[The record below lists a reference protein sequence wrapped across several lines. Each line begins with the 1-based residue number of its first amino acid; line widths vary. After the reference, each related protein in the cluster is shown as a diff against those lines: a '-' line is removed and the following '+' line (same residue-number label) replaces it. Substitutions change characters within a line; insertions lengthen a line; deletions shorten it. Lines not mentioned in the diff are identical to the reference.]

1 MKTSMAQAHCSD
13 DAGSRTATKAGRPR
27 QAGPRGAALM
37 TALLGLVNLLSV
49 TTPALHDRVA
59 VLQHWLPLEV
69 RFGSHLAAA
78 LSGFALLVLA
88 GGLARRKRSAWLLTV
103 GVLAVSAASHLLK
116 ALDYEEALLS
126 AGVAAWLIHLR
137 PQFQAR
143 SDRPTVGHALK
154 VLVGALVF
162 SLAYGLMGLCLLD
175 RHFRNESGLWQ
186 AASQVFAMFFQ
197 FDASPVV
204 PVTAFGRYFADSI
217 YAVAA
222 GTMGYGLLALARPV
236 LVRAPAGP
244 ADRARAR
251 VIVEAHGRSA
261 LAWFALGDDKSYH
274 FSPGGSVIAYAVSN
288 GVCVAL
294 GDVIGPPQDETAAVT
309 DFCAFCARND
319 WRPAFLC
326 AEPAHLDAYRTVGL
340 DALCLGHE
348 AVVPLAGWSLAGG
361 RYKDIRGR
369 VARLGRLGHV
379 SRLHEPPLAPPLVA
393 ELRAVSDEW
402 LTGVSGGEMG
412 FFVGAFEESV
422 IRDCPVMAIHGPDG
436 AVVAFANLYPE
447 FQRNEAT
454 VDLTRRRL
462 VTENGV
468 MEMLYVSLFEWA
480 REQGYDSFNMGV
492 CPLAGLGQGPA
503 DPVTER
509 ALAYMFERS
518 QGFYNFQ
525 GAYRFKAK
533 FHPTWSPSYLIHPGP
548 ASLPAVTAAVVRLHT
563 GEGLIRSCLRAWPTG
578 PARSTDLHPPP
589 ADAAPSRA

>member
-1 MKTSMAQAHCSD
+1 
-13 DAGSRTATKAGRPR
+13 
-27 QAGPRGAALM
+27 M

-103 GVLAVSAASHLLK
+103 GVLSVSAASHLLK

-126 AGVAAWLIHLR
+126 AGAAAWLIHLR
-137 PQFQAR
+137 PHFHAR
-143 SDRPTVGHALK
+143 SDRPTVGHALR
-154 VLVGALVF
+154 VLAGALLF
-162 SLAYGLMGLCLLD
+162 SLAYGLLGLCLLD

-186 AASQVFAMFFQ
+186 AAGQVLAMFFQ
-197 FDASPVV
+197 FDAPSVV

-222 GTMGYGLLALARPV
+222 GTLGYGLLALARPV
-236 LVRAPAGP
+236 LVRAPAP
-244 ADRARAR
+244 AADRARAR
-251 VIVEAHGRSA
+251 AIVEAHGRSA
-261 LAWFALGDDKSYH
+261 LAWFALSDDKSYF
-274 FSPGGSVIAYAVSN
+274 FSPGGSVIAYGVSK

-294 GDVIGPPQDETAAVT
+294 GDAIGPPHDETAAVT
-309 DFCAFCARND
+309 DFCALCARND

-326 AEPAHLDAYRTVGL
+326 AEPDHLDVYRAAGL
-340 DALCLGHE
+340 EALCLGHE
-348 AVVPLAGWSLAGG
+348 AAVPLADWSLAGG
-361 RYKDIRGR
+361 RYKDVRGR

-379 SRLHEPPLAPPLVA
+379 ARMHEPPLAAPLVA

-402 LTGVSGGEMG
+402 LTGASGGEMG
-412 FFVGAFEESV
+412 FFVGSFEEGA

-462 VTENGV
+462 ATENGV
-468 MEMLYVSLFEWA
+468 MEMLYVSLFAWA
-480 REQGYDSFNMGV
+480 RERGYDSFNLGV
-492 CPLAGLGQGPA
+492 CPLAGLGRGPD
-503 DPVTER
+503 DPVAER
-509 ALAYMFERS
+509 ALGYMFERS

-533 FHPTWSPSYLIHPGP
+533 FHPAWTPSYLVHPGP
-548 ASLPAVTAAVVRLHT
+548 PSLPGVAAAVVRLHT
-563 GEGLIRSCLRAWPTG
+563 GESLLRSCLRAWPAG
-578 PARSTDLHPPP
+578 NWRPAARHRTPVG
-589 ADAAPSRA
+589 AAPSQV